1 MRSYDDDYV
10 QPGDEERTEE
20 HIQSESSHNAS
31 PTNEESPKL
40 DLQSNSDAA
49 EQVPMQR
56 PKTSRTG
63 GSRPESAKRDRI
75 SFDMNQFSDPS
86 LAVELKDLFKH
97 ISRYS
102 PQEFDL
108 ETELKPFLPDYM
120 PAIGDIDAFI
130 KVLLKFIDNFRSKDQ
145 IKRMTCLV

>member
-1 MRSYDDDYV
+1 MPNRKR
-10 QPGDEERTEE
+10 PEER
-20 HIQSESSHNAS
+20 IQSESSQNPS
-31 PTNEESPKL
+31 PTNDESPKL
-40 DLQSNSDAA
+40 DSNSDPA
-49 EQVPMQR
+49 EQIPIQR

-63 GSRPESAKRDRI
+63 GSRPESAKRDRMA
-75 SFDMNQFSDPS
+75 FDINQFSDPL
-86 LAVELKDLFKH
+86 LAVELKELFKH

-130 KVLLKFIDNFRSKDQ
+130 KVFLFY
-145 IKRMTCLV
+145 